1 MPAIN
6 CNINNCAH
14 NTNGTCYANKIS
26 VNGKKA
32 RTSNN
37 TCCSSFVNE
46 SGYSNLTN
54 STLDSNPCNSLNCTV
69 KTCVNNA
76 GNICALRDVSITSH
90 ADNANLLSKFDK
102 TLTLNGSIYE

>member
-46 SGYSNLTN
+46 SGYANLTN

-90 ADNANLLSKFDK
+90 ADNANLLSE
-102 TLTLNGSIYE
+102 TYCGSFRCK

>member
-14 NTNGTCYANKIS
+14 NTNGTCFANKIA

-90 ADNANLLSKFDK
+90 ADNANLLSE
-102 TLTLNGSIYE
+102 TYCGSFRCK

>member
-76 GNICALRDVSITSH
+76 GNICALRDVSIASH
-90 ADNANLLSKFDK
+90 ADNANLLSE
-102 TLTLNGSIYE
+102 TYCGSFRCK

>member
-1 MPAIN
+1 MALVG
-6 CNINNCAH
+6 CNVNNCAH
-14 NTNGTCYANKIS
+14 NTNSTCYANKIS

-46 SGYSNLTN
+46 SGYSDFSN
-54 STLDSNPCNSLNCTV
+54 SALDDTQCSSVNCTV

-76 GNICALRDVSITSH
+76 GVICALRDVAITSN
-90 ADNANLLSKFDK
+90 ADSANALSQ
-102 TLTLNGSIYE
+102 TYCGSFRCK

>member
-1 MPAIN
+1 MTLIG
-6 CNINNCAH
+6 CNVNNCAH
-14 NTNGTCYANKIS
+14 NTDGTCYANKIA

-46 SGYSNLTN
+46 SNHTSFTN
-54 STLDSNPCNSLNCTV
+54 SVLEDNQCNSLNCNV

-76 GNICALRDVSITSH
+76 GSICALKGVSITSN
-90 ADNANLLSKFDK
+90 ADSANLSSQTYCGNFRCK
-102 TLTLNGSIYE
+102 

>member
-26 VNGKKA
+26 VNGKKE

-90 ADNANLLSKFDK
+90 ADNANLLSE
-102 TLTLNGSIYE
+102 TYCGSFRCK

>member
-90 ADNANLLSKFDK
+90 TDNANLLSE
-102 TLTLNGSIYE
+102 TYCGSFRCK

>member
-14 NTNGTCYANKIS
+14 NTNGTCYANTIS

-90 ADNANLLSKFDK
+90 ADNANLLSE
-102 TLTLNGSIYE
+102 TYCGSFRCK

>member
-1 MPAIN
+1 MSLVG
-6 CNINNCAH
+6 CNVNNCAY
-14 NTNGTCYANKIS
+14 NTNGSCYANKIS

-46 SGYSNLTN
+46 SNYSNLT
-54 STLDSNPCNSLNCTV
+54 SSSSDSNQCNSLSCNV

-76 GNICALRDVSITSH
+76 SGICALKDIGITSS
-90 ADNANLLSKFDK
+90 ADNANLFSETYCGNFRCK
-102 TLTLNGSIYE
+102 

>member
-14 NTNGTCYANKIS
+14 NTNRTCYANKIS

-90 ADNANLLSKFDK
+90 ADNANLLSE
-102 TLTLNGSIYE
+102 TYCGSFRCK

>member
-69 KTCVNNA
+69 KTCVDNA

-90 ADNANLLSKFDK
+90 ADNANLLSE
-102 TLTLNGSIYE
+102 TYCGSFRCK

>member
-54 STLDSNPCNSLNCTV
+54 STLE
-69 KTCVNNA
+69 TCVNNA

-90 ADNANLLSKFDK
+90 ADNANLLSE
-102 TLTLNGSIYE
+102 TYCGSFRCK

>member
-90 ADNANLLSKFDK
+90 ADNANLLSETYCGRFRCK
-102 TLTLNGSIYE
+102 

>member
-1 MPAIN
+1 MTAIN

-90 ADNANLLSKFDK
+90 ADNANLLSE
-102 TLTLNGSIYE
+102 TYCGSFRCT

>member
-6 CNINNCAH
+6 CNINNCTH

-90 ADNANLLSKFDK
+90 ADNANLLSE
-102 TLTLNGSIYE
+102 TYCGSFRCK

>member
-46 SGYSNLTN
+46 SVYSNLTN

-90 ADNANLLSKFDK
+90 ADNANLLSE
-102 TLTLNGSIYE
+102 TYCGSFRCK

>member
-1 MPAIN
+1 MPALN
-6 CNINNCAH
+6 C

-90 ADNANLLSKFDK
+90 ADNANLLSE
-102 TLTLNGSIYE
+102 TYCGSFRCK

>member
-76 GNICALRDVSITSH
+76 GNICALRDISITSH
-90 ADNANLLSKFDK
+90 ADNANLLSE
-102 TLTLNGSIYE
+102 TYCGSFRCK

>member
-54 STLDSNPCNSLNCTV
+54 RTLDSNACNSLNCTV

-90 ADNANLLSKFDK
+90 ADNANLLSE
-102 TLTLNGSIYE
+102 TYCGSFRCK

>member
-46 SGYSNLTN
+46 SGYSNLSN

-90 ADNANLLSKFDK
+90 ADNANLLSE
-102 TLTLNGSIYE
+102 TYCGSFRCK

>member
-46 SGYSNLTN
+46 AGYSNLTN

-90 ADNANLLSKFDK
+90 ADNANLLSE
-102 TLTLNGSIYE
+102 TYCGSFRCK

>member
-1 MPAIN
+1 MPAIK
-6 CNINNCAH
+6 CNIDNCAH

-90 ADNANLLSKFDK
+90 ADNANLLSE
-102 TLTLNGSIYE
+102 TYCGSFRCK

>member
-90 ADNANLLSKFDK
+90 ADNANLLSE
-102 TLTLNGSIYE
+102 TYCGSFRSK

>member
-76 GNICALRDVSITSH
+76 GNICVRRDVSITSH
-90 ADNANLLSKFDK
+90 ADNANLLSE
-102 TLTLNGSIYE
+102 TYCGSFRCK

>member
-76 GNICALRDVSITSH
+76 GNICALRDVYITSH
-90 ADNANLLSKFDK
+90 ADNANLLSE
-102 TLTLNGSIYE
+102 TYCGSFRCK

>member
-90 ADNANLLSKFDK
+90 ADNSNLLSE
-102 TLTLNGSIYE
+102 TYCGSFRCK

>member
-6 CNINNCAH
+6 CNVNNCAH

-90 ADNANLLSKFDK
+90 ADNANLLSE
-102 TLTLNGSIYE
+102 TYCGSFRCK

>member
-46 SGYSNLTN
+46 YGYSNLTN

-90 ADNANLLSKFDK
+90 ADNANLLSE
-102 TLTLNGSIYE
+102 TYCGSFRCK

>member
-90 ADNANLLSKFDK
+90 ADNANLLSE
-102 TLTLNGSIYE
+102 TYCGSFRCK